1 MSSLGIKVLFEGNNL
16 ERLLLSLL
24 EVVKLSLISLV
35 IGLIVGTLFGMIR
48 TSRNPVIKVIFKVYL
63 EIFRIVPLLVLLFVF
78 YYILPEMTNQS
89 ISNEAVSI
97 LVFVLWISAEM
108 SDLVRSGIQN
118 VSVNQ
123 IEIGKSLGFDR
134 WQLYRYILLPQGV
147 KSIIPA
153 VINLVTRVIK
163 TTSLLMMIGVTEM
176 IRVGTQIIENYTVKI
191 PTVSLWIYGVIFSLY
206 FVLCYPLSRLAA
218 RLERKEGM

>member
-16 ERLLLSLL
+16 ERLVLSLL